1 MTEHAANGIYDGAA
15 ITLWERGSSAA
26 VIWKSGAK
34 HRGMQI
40 RCLFWN
46 ENFSMVC
53 PSLQGDMLIDFA
65 SLEKMATLALLKS
78 ASRMAT

>member
-34 HRGMQI
+34 HRGI
-40 RCLFWN
+40 LIVPYKYN
-46 ENFSMVC
+46 ESVNVGHS
-53 PSLQGDMLIDFA
+53 SL
-65 SLEKMATLALLKS
+65 
-78 ASRMAT
+78 

>member
-34 HRGMQI
+34 HRGTQI
-40 RCLFWN
+40 RSLLWN
-46 ENFSMVC
+46 SSVSMGH
-53 PSLQGDMLIDFA
+53 PPL
-65 SLEKMATLALLKS
+65 
-78 ASRMAT
+78 

>member
-34 HRGMQI
+34 HRGRPI
-40 RCLFWN
+40 
-46 ENFSMVC
+46 
-53 PSLQGDMLIDFA
+53 LIDIITTI
-65 SLEKMATLALLKS
+65 EKKVGYELMI
-78 ASRMAT
+78 